1 MPDTEWRSGIARG
14 SAFSSPITKGHAMT
28 RPMLKATTIA
38 LLIVTAAAGAYA
50 QGNGTRTREQ
60 VRQELFEAMRND
72 TLARGEQDV
81 PLREPR
87 PAALAA
93 TRSRADV
100 QAEFDAARRNGA
112 LLAGGESS
120 QTMSEAHPSQYPAHT
135 VVASKTRAQVKAELA
150 QAQRDGDLL
159 ASGEA
164 GLTLREQHPD
174 AYPRA
179 AASAFAAA
187 SAATPA
193 RMR

>member
-1 MPDTEWRSGIARG
+1 
-14 SAFSSPITKGHAMT
+14 MT
-28 RPMLKATTIA
+28 SLKLTTIA
-38 LLIVTAAAGAYA
+38 LLIAAATAGAQA
-50 QGNGTRTREQ
+50 QEGAKTRAQ
-60 VRQELFEAMRND
+60 VRQELVEAMRNGA
-72 TLARGEQDV
+72 LPHGEQDA
-81 PLREPR
+81 PLRDQTQG
-87 PAALAA
+87 AS
-93 TRSRADV
+93 RSRADV
-100 QAEFDAARRNGA
+100 QAELDAARRNGA

-120 QTMSEAHPSQYPAHT
+120 LTMSEAHPAQYPAHT

-187 SAATPA
+187 SAAMPA